1 MDRREVLRMAAGL
14 ALTGTA
20 SAIAETQRRV
30 PIIDSHIH
38 LFDTSRLGG
47 VPWPPKTDEVLYR
60 RAIPSRYQRITHE
73 FGVVGAIAVEASPIE
88 SDNDWILKQAAK
100 NPVIVGVV
108 GNLVPGTPPFARE
121 LERLHAN
128 PLFVG
133 IRYGN
138 LWNRDLFADAKKP
151 GFIHDIRLLAAAG
164 LELDSANPDARL
176 IEAILAVSQQV
187 PELRIVIDHLPN
199 AVIPAEPTARGQY
212 WTTVKSLS
220 QNAGVFM
227 KLSEVPVREGSRLQ
241 TAPSFYRDRL
251 DALWDLFGEDRILF
265 GSDWPNSDHV
275 ADYAE
280 TLGIVRTY
288 VSEKGAVALEKY
300 FWKNSIT
307 AYRWRRRL
315 PDQPA
320 V

>member
-1 MDRREVLRMAAGL
+1 MAGVALTRAAGV
-14 ALTGTA
+14 
-20 SAIAETQRRV
+20 IAEAQRTI

-38 LFDTSRLGG
+38 LFDTTRVAG
-47 VPWPPKTDEVLYR
+47 VPWPPKTDEVLYKP
-60 RAIPSRYQRITHE
+60 ASPNRYERITRE

-88 SDNDWILKQAAK
+88 SDNDWVLKQAAE

-108 GNLVPGTPPFARE
+108 GNLVPGTPDFARE

-138 LWNRDLFADAKKP
+138 LWDRDLYADAKKP
-151 GFIHDIRLLAAAG
+151 GFIADLRLLAAAG

-199 AVIPAEPTARGQY
+199 AVIPAEPTARRQY
-212 WTTVKSLS
+212 WTTLKSLS

-227 KLSEVPVREGSRLQ
+227 KLSEVPVRVGNRLQ
-241 TAPSFYRDRL
+241 TDPSFYRDRL

-275 ADYAE
+275 AGYAE
-280 TLGIVRTY
+280 TLGIVHRY
-288 VSEKGAVALEKY
+288 VSEKGAVAMEKY

-315 PDQPA
+315 PDQP
-320 V
+320 VV